1 MATVPIDRRSFLAG
15 SVVVLAGCLGDED
28 DQSPEQ
34 SASSSYDGYISVSD
48 QVGDGSSVTVTAAS
62 ASVDYYL
69 ELRYGEQATVS
80 DTFAAEQSAT
90 DVELPIAPELDNHT
104 TVRVSIL
111 LRTAADDESVLRR
124 EVEYTV
130 DRPEGRLSLTD
141 QSGAGDVFVV
151 DEATA
156 DAPFYLLVEYAG
168 ERFETGEFEADQ
180 IVETLPI
187 DLDPAVG
194 GDQEIA
200 VTLYTV
206 DEERELATETITYD
220 FERTASLRVSDQ
232 TGDGRT
238 LAIEK
243 ATANVPF
250 EVVARYPGEVVE
262 TDTFAARSLVEP
274 RVDLDPRLLEE
285 ATVEVSVQ
293 ASEDGTDLQ
302 TERVTFTP
310 ESPDGPEL
318 TETAAIRLAQDTFP
332 FIGTPDVFEG
342 WFDDE
347 IDVESHPD
355 GYRVR
360 LGYLAARQRAV
371 FSSNASVTEQ
381 AIAEFAINV
390 FESLFTSDYQI
401 LDTEIDAWLT
411 SETDRFDDDE
421 DDEDDDEED
430 EDDEDDD
437 EEFERASEIRLDRSA
452 AGGVDW
458 DDLREAPAEN
468 LPPVAETYSFDYFE
482 RS

>member
-28 DQSPEQ
+28 EQSPEQ

-69 ELRYGEQATVS
+69 ELRYDGQATVS
-80 DTFAAEQSAT
+80 DTFSAEQSAT

-124 EVEYTV
+124 EIEYTV

-141 QSGAGDVFVV
+141 QSGTGDVFVV

-168 ERFETGEFEADQ
+168 ERFETGQFEADRT
-180 IVETLPI
+180 VESLPI
-187 DLDPAVG
+187 DLDPSVD
-194 GDQEIA
+194 GDQEMV
-200 VTLYTV
+200 VTLYTA
-206 DEERELATETITYD
+206 DEERELATETISYD

-232 TGDGRT
+232 IGDGHT
-238 LAIEK
+238 LAIDR

-250 EVVARYPGEVVE
+250 EVVARYAGAVVE
-262 TDTFAARSLVEP
+262 TSTFAARSTVEP
-274 RVDLDPRLLEE
+274 DVDLDPRLLEE
-285 ATVEVSVQ
+285 TTVEVSVR
-293 ASEDGTDLQ
+293 ASEDGAELKTV
-302 TERVTFTP
+302 EVAFTP

-342 WFDDE
+342 WFDNE
-347 IDVESHPD
+347 IAVESHPD

-360 LGYLAARQRAV
+360 LGYLAVRQRAI
-371 FSSNASVTEQ
+371 FSSDADRTEQ
-381 AIAEFAINV
+381 AIAEFAIDV

-401 LDTEIDAWLT
+401 LDIEIDAWLT
-411 SETDRFDDDE
+411 SETDGFDDDDE
-421 DDEDDDEED
+421 DDE
-430 EDDEDDD
+430 D

-458 DDLREAPAEN
+458 DDLREEPAEN
-468 LPPVAETYSFDYFE
+468 LPPVAETYRFDYFE